1 MKFVKDENEE
11 RRDYIFQKDEKTK
24 KTAKFV
30 IIALIIL
37 IVAVV
42 ASGIHFEYF

>member
-1 MKFVKDENEE
+1 MKFIKDEDEK

-24 KTAKFV
+24 AVTTFV
-30 IIALIIL
+30 STVLVLL

-42 ASGIHFEYF
+42 STYFTLS

>member
-1 MKFVKDENEE
+1 MKFVKDEDEK
-11 RRDYIFQKDEKTK
+11 RDDYIFQKDKITK

-37 IVAVV
+37 IIAVI
-42 ASGIHFEYF
+42 ASGVHFGYF

>member
-1 MKFVKDENEE
+1 MKFVKEDEEK

-24 KTAKFV
+24 KTATFV

-37 IVAVV
+37 IIAVV